1 MVVLVLVVAVTLA
14 RVLVLERQGR
24 GMMAVQDITVIHGTM
39 AAAAAVAPQQVRMDT
54 PVEEL
59 EGQAQTSLAK

>member
-1 MVVLVLVVAVTLA
+1 VVVLAAVAAVTVA
-14 RVLVLERQGR
+14 RLPVLERQGR